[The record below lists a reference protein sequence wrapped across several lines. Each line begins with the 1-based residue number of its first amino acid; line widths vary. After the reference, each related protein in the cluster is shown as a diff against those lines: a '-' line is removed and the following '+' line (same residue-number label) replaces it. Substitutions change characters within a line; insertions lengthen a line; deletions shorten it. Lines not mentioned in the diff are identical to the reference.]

1 MASSWLK
8 LASRWPKMASSWPKM
23 TSCCLELAQVGLK
36 LAQVGSK
43 LAPSWLKLDPRS
55 AQGASRKL
63 SWGVLGGSRQDSGR
77 HLEPRGPPG
86 GPRGAK
92 MSSR

>member
-1 MASSWLK
+1 M
-8 LASRWPKMASSWPKM
+8 
-23 TSCCLELAQVGLK
+23 AQVGLK

-55 AQGASRKL
+55 APGASRRL
-63 SWGVLGGSRQDSGR
+63 SWRVLGGSREGPGR

-92 MSSR
+92 MAAALPELQL